1 MSLRIANHALV
12 GALLA
17 LGAASAFA
25 QARPAEKPFVPQVGQ
40 EGKDVIW
47 VPTPDAVVERM
58 LGMAGCRS
66 GDFVIDLGSGDG
78 RIAIAAG
85 KKCGAR
91 AMGIEYNP
99 DMVAV
104 SNDNARKEGVA
115 DRVRF
120 VKADIFE
127 ADFGQATIVTM
138 YLLPN
143 LNIRLRPKILGMKPG
158 TRVASHQFTMGEW
171 EADEVANVDGRSAYF
186 WVVPATV
193 GGTWD
198 LQQEGSA
205 SVLTLRQ
212 EFQMLQGSAVAGGS
226 TAQVKPGSRMR
237 GDAIAFTL
245 VDAGGAERAY
255 SGRDDGG
262 AMTGTVRAPGGAEQ
276 AWSARRRP

>member
-1 MSLRIANHALV
+1 MACHALV
-12 GALLA
+12 AALLA
-17 LGAASAFA
+17 TGAVSAFA

-40 EGKDVIW
+40 QGKDVIW

-78 RIAIAAG
+78 RIAIAAA

-104 SNDNARKEGVA
+104 SNDAARREGVA

-120 VKADIFE
+120 VKADIFA
-127 ADFGQATIVTM
+127 ADFSQATIVTM
-138 YLLPN
+138 YLLPD

-158 TRVASHQFTMGEW
+158 TRVTSHQFTMGEW
-171 EADEVANVDGRSAYF
+171 EADEVANVDGRTAYF
-186 WVVPATV
+186 WIVPAPV
-193 GGTWD
+193 GGAWD
-198 LQQEGSA
+198 LLQEGAA

-226 TAQVKPGSRMR
+226 TAQVKAGSRMR
-237 GDAIAFTL
+237 GDAVAFTL
-245 VDAGGAERAY
+245 VDASGVERTYA
-255 SGRDDGG
+255 GRVEGG